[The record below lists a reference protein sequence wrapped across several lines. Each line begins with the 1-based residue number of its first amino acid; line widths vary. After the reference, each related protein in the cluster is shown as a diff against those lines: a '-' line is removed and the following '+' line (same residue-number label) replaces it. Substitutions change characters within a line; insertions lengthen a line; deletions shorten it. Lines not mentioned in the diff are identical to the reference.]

1 MRVKISMPTQVNLIL
16 PLPSIHSNF
25 ERKYDPLIFSLLCI
39 EFHWKFLSTFLKVI
53 KTILVS
59 FMITAWRF
67 LFLKNLIVLFTTP
80 WKYLVRWELVNV
92 YLENYSKEFSLT
104 GWKCSSNWYLAFP
117 KNRLSKSF
125 LVLELLRLSLSPCNT
140 NAVLLLTN
148 LTRLFRNGAAQRAVS
163 TIVWSNG
170 TKFFWQRNG
179 LFHQEKTPPPPFSI
193 SPCTILREGF

>member
-92 YLENYSKEFSLT
+92 YLENCSKEFSLT

-125 LVLELLRLSLSPCNT
+125 LVLELLRLKIGIFEETKVSQKEHLLNYVPFG
-140 NAVLLLTN
+140 VLLDKRFYIWDL
-148 LTRLFRNGAAQRAVS
+148 LSF
-163 TIVWSNG
+163 W
-170 TKFFWQRNG
+170 KFLSRVEFVDIEN
-179 LFHQEKTPPPPFSI
+179 
-193 SPCTILREGF
+193 